1 MALSTLQSHLSIAR
15 HKVDSL
21 CIAMAKL
28 SSKSK
33 LTEQD
38 KRLLQKSRPIA
49 QKWIQRKIRLQRR
62 MDKITGVEN
71 PTPLSRSSFN
81 RAATFKR
88 LNNTDPAAAI
98 RYIMAANSA

>member
-1 MALSTLQSHLSIAR
+1 MALSTLQRHLSIAC

-62 MDKITGVEN
+62 IDKIAGVEN
-71 PTPLSRSSFN
+71 PTTLSRSTFN
-81 RAATFKR
+81 RKVTFKR
-88 LNNTDPAAAI
+88 LNKTDPAVAL
-98 RYIMAANSA
+98 RYIMTINSV